1 MALRTPQNEAGR
13 SSGDQAKA
21 DPERS
26 KRRQIFTAAEPL
38 FVRFGFKK
46 TTIEEVCRAAK
57 MSKRTFYELF
67 NDKLDLLVQMHSALA
82 QDLTDEVLATLPEG
96 ASATGKVR
104 HYLSTYFNVVQAH
117 PLFQVLLEDA
127 ELMRTMTH
135 IAPTNTELYSV
146 INLLSSF
153 LQEGVERGEFRQL
166 DPEMATW
173 IIQTLLDTVHIFLM
187 NPDAVAIQMDVDTL
201 IHETT
206 EFIIHGLLPYPNES
220 SRGMNI

>member
-1 MALRTPQNEAGR
+1 MTMQPPQNETDNR
-13 SSGDQAKA
+13 TTS
-21 DPERS
+21 DPERA
-26 KRRQIFTAAEPL
+26 KRRQLFTAAEPL

-46 TTIEEVCRAAK
+46 TTIEEVCKAAK

-82 QDLTDEVLATLPEG
+82 QDLTDQVMATLPEG

-104 HYLSTYFNVVQAH
+104 HYLTTYFAVVQEH

-153 LQEGVERGEFRQL
+153 LREGVESGEFRKL

-187 NPDAVAIQMDVDTL
+187 NPDAVAIQMDVESL
-201 IHETT
+201 VHETT
-206 EFIIHGLLPYPNES
+206 EFIVHGLLPHPNES
-220 SRGMNI
+220 YRGMNA